1 MLANAGGMLWGGF
14 LAGRTRQHEK
24 IIACAFAVSGLIA
37 MFVASGMVP
46 AGFTIA
52 LLALIG
58 FGSGVAGPSRDLLVR
73 AACPCNA
80 TGRVYGM
87 VYSGLDIGLSIA
99 PLLFG
104 SLMDRNRPRWVF
116 ILIGVFQTMAII
128 TALGIG
134 GRKQPEPQP
143 ATT

>member
-1 MLANAGGMLWGGF
+1 M
-14 LAGRTRQHEK
+14 
-24 IIACAFAVSGLIA
+24 IA

-46 AGFTIA
+46 ARLTIV

-58 FGSGVAGPSRDLLVR
+58 FGSGIAGPSRDLLVR

-99 PLLFG
+99 PLLFTVTFPPWPAG
-104 SLMDRNRPRWVF
+104 PPAPPTETEIFLDSEPLRPKVPAKLMPPFPETNPR
-116 ILIGVFQTMAII
+116 
-128 TALGIG
+128 
-134 GRKQPEPQP
+134 E
-143 ATT
+143 